1 MPNHLKIFLFIIL
14 ASDIISGSSDF
25 GKLRGR
31 ITTKE
36 TGEPLAGANVSILET
51 HLGTVSDADGY
62 YTVLGIPSGKYSVKF
77 DYIGRTSQTIKEVV
91 IETSLST
98 LLEVKMSESVL
109 AGDIVVVSGK
119 RKIIQPDVTS
129 STIYLG
135 MEEMDKLPVTEIRD
149 AMMLQ
154 AGVFFD
160 PIPVLSSEGRGHAG
174 ESGTGEQRYTIR
186 GGDQE
191 EIMWMID
198 GARTQSLTINARDAG
213 GSFMNI
219 NSLAIKEVQ
228 ILSGGFT
235 AEYGNAQAGVVNVIM
250 KEGEDKING
259 GLQISYSP
267 AGQRHFGNYLY
278 DPNTQ
283 KEYKDHMVGLFF
295 DDSLFTYYQDTAYLF
310 FDSTTSHFIDTK
322 YRPDYNGDIDSIY
335 YGEPYLDPYW
345 MSDYR
350 SAQIS
355 DYRKI
360 PDYNMIATIGGPIP
374 ILNKDWSFQLSGQ
387 LKQQAY
393 SLPQPRDSRNW
404 SNINLS
410 LSVPI
415 NPNIKL
421 KIFGMYSNEKHGF
434 IGNSDWL
441 LSAKY
446 YRGYGSVMDNS
457 ARFLNF
463 NLTHSVKKNFFYNI
477 KLSHYSYLFH
487 QKPSTYTNTTS
498 PGIDYALTLWGFMRY
513 PEFPN
518 EPFDKYSTTY
528 KTKERSGDISAS
540 SNFNWQLNYQL
551 NLKFGFEYNHNVIN
565 SFYDYRF
572 TALSLNEDEFQDRNL
587 HEKINPKQFASYIQG
602 KMEFESMILNL
613 GFRYDYF
620 DPNFKW
626 FDTFR
631 TYNLAINT
639 NFDETLDP
647 DGDQIDSN
655 GNVKYGFENVLL
667 QSRSPLPANKMFSPR
682 IGVSFPITE
691 NTVLHYNYG
700 HFYQMPPISR
710 MRYFKYFRP
719 TPLLEK
725 IIEENTLA
733 EQEGREANHIP
744 SVGSD
749 HERVIFLNVDPLPP
763 QKTIMVE
770 IGVKHNFRD
779 RLFLNLVAYH
789 RDIYEQSENVIG
801 LFDKSYY
808 GWDPFTKSQ
817 SNAITDTPLHG
828 DYGDS
833 RGLEFEL
840 KTIFSKRMNIN
851 INYSFSKVMQGR
863 ASPHKVTYDS
873 TGVPSFDWYDEYVG
887 SGYKSLMI
895 ERQFSRPHILK
906 LGINYNTSKKSV
918 APMGMGNIN
927 ISLMYRYVSGQTF
940 TYRDIDDTPT
950 TYDNHRYP
958 GLHFTDLKL
967 EKKINTNRFGNMKFF
982 VLVNNLFNR
991 KNIKSMGDTSYNPNV
1006 IEQFVDSGKP
1016 TLTDVAGHDMSWSIW
1031 YAPRKLEIGFL
1042 YDW

>member
-1 MPNHLKIFLFIIL
+1 MNKNIFMILKISFFFSALL
-14 ASDIISGSSDF
+14 ASGDF
-25 GKLRGR
+25 GKIRGK
-31 ITTKE
+31 ILTAE
-36 TGEPLAGANVSILET
+36 DLNPLIGVNISILET
-51 HLGTVSDADGY
+51 NLGAVSDAQGK
-62 YTVLGIPSGKYSVKF
+62 YTIIGIPSGTYSVRF
-77 DYIGRTSQTIKEVV
+77 DYIGRQQKTFQNVYVEG
-91 IETSLST
+91 SLST
-98 LLEVKMSESVL
+98 VLDVQLSQSVIE
-109 AGDIVVVSGK
+109 GEIVIVSGE

-129 STIYLG
+129 STVYMG
-135 MEEMDKLPVTEIRD
+135 MGEMEKLPVTEIRD

-160 PIPVLSSEGRGHAG
+160 PIPVLSSQGRGHAG
-174 ESGTGEQRYTIR
+174 ESGSGEQRYTIR

-198 GARTQSLTINARDAG
+198 GARAQSLTINARDAG
-213 GSFMNI
+213 GSFMNV

-235 AEYGNAQAGVVNVIM
+235 AEYGNAQSGVVNVIM
-250 KEGEDKING
+250 KEGENKING

-267 AGQRHFGNYLY
+267 PGQRHFGNYLY
-278 DPNTQ
+278 DPDTQ
-283 KEYKDHMVGLFF
+283 KEFKDHMIGLFF
-295 DDSLFTYYQDTAYLF
+295 DDSLFTHYQDTAYLF
-310 FDSTTSHFIDTK
+310 FDSTSAHYIDTK
-322 YRPDYNGDIDSIY
+322 YLPGYDGQIDSVY
-335 YGEPYLDPYW
+335 FGDPYLDPYW

-350 SAQIS
+350 SSQIF

-360 PDYNMIATIGGPIP
+360 PDYNIIATIGGPIP
-374 ILNKDWSFQLSGQ
+374 VLNNDWTFQFSGQ
-387 LKQQAY
+387 IKQQAY

-404 SNINLS
+404 SNLNLS
-410 LSVPI
+410 LSMPI
-415 NPNIKL
+415 SPSIKL

-457 ARFLNF
+457 TRFLNF
-463 NLTHSVKKNFFYNI
+463 NLTHSLKKNFFYNI

-487 QKPSTYTNTTS
+487 QKPSAYTNTTS
-498 PGIDYALTLWGFMRY
+498 PGADYTLTLWGFMRY
-513 PEFPN
+513 PEFSN
-518 EPFDKYSTTY
+518 EPFDKYSTVY
-528 KTKERSGDISAS
+528 KAKERSGDISAS
-540 SNFNWQLNYQL
+540 SNFNWQINYQL
-551 NLKFGFEYNHNVIN
+551 NLKFGFEYNHNMIN

-572 TALSLNEDEFQDRNL
+572 TALSLDEDEFQDRNL
-587 HEKINPKQFASYIQG
+587 HEKINPKQFATYVQG

-613 GFRYDYF
+613 GLRYDYF

-626 FDTFR
+626 FDSFQ

-655 GNVKYGFENVLL
+655 GNIKYGFENVLL
-667 QSRSPLPANKMFSPR
+667 QARSSLPKNNMLSPR

-725 IIEENTLA
+725 IIDENTLA
-733 EQEGREANHIP
+733 EQEGREPNHIP
-744 SVGSD
+744 SIGSD
-749 HERVIFLNVDPLPP
+749 HERVIFLNIDPLPP

-770 IGVKHNFRD
+770 IGLKHNFRD
-779 RLFLNLVAYH
+779 KLFFNLVAYH
-789 RDIYEQSENVIG
+789 RDIYDQSENVIG

-808 GWDPFTKSQ
+808 GWDPFTQSQ

-840 KTIFSKRMNIN
+840 RSLFSKKLNFN
-851 INYSFSKVMQGR
+851 LNYSYSKVMQGR

-873 TGVPSFDWYDEYVG
+873 TGVPSFDWYDEYDG
-887 SGYKSLMI
+887 LGYKSLLI

-906 LGINYNTSKKSV
+906 LGINYNVPQTANAFLRNVSV
-918 APMGMGNIN
+918 SI
-927 ISLMYRYVSGQTF
+927 MYRFVSGQTF

-958 GLHFTDLKL
+958 SLHFTDLKL
-967 EKKINTNRFGNMKFF
+967 DKRVGLKRFGNLKFF
-982 VLVNNLFNR
+982 VLVNNLFNI

-1006 IEQFVDSGKP
+1006 VEQFVNTGEP
-1016 TLTDVAGHDMSWSIW
+1016 TLTDIAGHDMSWSIW